1 MVQFKFGNIK
11 LSKSAK
17 EAINNKLDTVRTNLE
32 KEYITI
38 APTPFNINYEI
49 KSNKDM
55 IELFGTK
62 CCINQETI
70 KSQPY
75 KRISDRLLN
84 DLASLPS
91 FERKLLSY
99 ITIHLNWNSNVIY
112 IQPEDC
118 TDISADAQYIK
129 RAAAKLVANNY
140 ITKTNITN
148 FYIINHNEMFYGDIR
163 KFIERYNIIHE
174 NEEVIIDKQGRVVIT
189 DSRRKRGL

>member
-11 LSKSAK
+11 LSKSAR
-17 EAINNKLDTVRTNLE
+17 AIINHKVDTVRANLE

-38 APTPFNINYEI
+38 APTPFNIDYEI

-62 CCINQETI
+62 CSINQETI

-84 DLASLPS
+84 DLSSLPS

-99 ITIHLNWNSNVIY
+99 IATNLNWNSNVIY
-112 IQPEDC
+112 LQPENC
-118 TDISADAQYIK
+118 IDISSDVQYIK
-129 RAAAKLVANNY
+129 RTIPKLVANNY
-140 ITKTNITN
+140 ITKTNISN
-148 FYIINHNEMFYGDIR
+148 VYIINHNEMFYGDIR
-163 KFIERYNIIHE
+163 KFIEKYNIIHE

-189 DSRRKRGL
+189 DNRRKRGL